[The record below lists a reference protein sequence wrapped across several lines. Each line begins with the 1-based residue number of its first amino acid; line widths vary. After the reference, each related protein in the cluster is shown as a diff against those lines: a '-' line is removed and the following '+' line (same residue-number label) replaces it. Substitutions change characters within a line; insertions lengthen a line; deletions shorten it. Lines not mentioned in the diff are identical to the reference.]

1 MMLASGF
8 ESHRGGWTNDREGIM
23 AEFIYGFAGGMT
35 AVASLV
41 LWLWLW
47 DYRDRRRMHRDDPAR
62 RAKVDA
68 MSTIPPR

>member
-1 MMLASGF
+1 M
-8 ESHRGGWTNDREGIM
+8 T
-23 AEFIYGFAGGMT
+23 EFIYGFAGGMT

>member
-1 MMLASGF
+1 M
-8 ESHRGGWTNDREGIM
+8 T
-23 AEFIYGFAGGMT
+23 EFIYGFAGGAS

-41 LWLWLW
+41 LWLSLW
-47 DYRDRRRMHRDDPAR
+47 DYRDRRQLRREELGR